1 MKSYMDTI
9 KATVDLLPRWE
20 DSVFYDGSYLT
31 AIHMISLIHE
41 RTIKEVETDIQ
52 AVAQARREIAQ
63 KEREIS

>member
-20 DSVFYDGSYLT
+20 EEAFYDGQYLT

-41 RTIKEVETDIQ
+41 RNIKEVRTDIE
-52 AVAQARREIAQ
+52 AIAKARREIP
-63 KEREIS
+63 